1 MLLLVIAAVTV
12 LWFVLSRMHFV
23 VFVGTSIWG
32 LILTIL
38 GGIVAYSSCSTIS
51 SIAPDEHDR
60 NAKKILSAIP
70 HFTYHPHQ

>member
-1 MLLLVIAAVTV
+1 MSNRIRDQITMLLLVIAAVTV

-38 GGIVAYSSCSTIS
+38 GGIIVLFLVL
-51 SIAPDEHDR
+51 D
-60 NAKKILSAIP
+60 
-70 HFTYHPHQ
+70 HFFNRSR